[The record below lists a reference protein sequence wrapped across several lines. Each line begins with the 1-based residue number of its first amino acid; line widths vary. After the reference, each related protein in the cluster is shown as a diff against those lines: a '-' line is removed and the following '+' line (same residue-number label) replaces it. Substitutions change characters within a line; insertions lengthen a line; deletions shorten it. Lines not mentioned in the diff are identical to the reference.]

1 LWPVNDESTSKFMAL
16 FYSNLKSLPKA
27 EALRLAQIEMI
38 KGETGKGI
46 VRGVGGITTQSKTSK
61 PSQEPGQTVNG
72 SHPFFWAPFILLGDW
87 K

>member
-1 LWPVNDESTSKFMAL
+1 MSL
-16 FYSNLKSLPKA
+16 FYANLKHYPKA

-38 KGETGKGI
+38 RGQTGKGI
-46 VRGVGGITTQSKTSK
+46 VRGVGGVTAQSKTLKTSDE
-61 PSQEPGQTVNG
+61 SGRTIDG